1 MPRQFMSKVRVV
13 MALLLILLGLLSYS
27 NPEYIDNALE
37 RSHNHNSNYNLVE
50 LQNNEEWLVLKIS
63 FPNKPFDSDV
73 AKKLFEDTYS
83 AEDLSLIHI

>member
-1 MPRQFMSKVRVV
+1 MPRQYMSKVRAV

-50 LQNNEEWLVLKIS
+50 LQDNEE
-63 FPNKPFDSDV
+63 
-73 AKKLFEDTYS
+73 
-83 AEDLSLIHI
+83 LSLIHI